1 LLCKD
6 ECTLSFNV
14 SMVPPAA
21 GPSDH
26 DCACL
31 RSYGEG
37 VDSSELFII
46 VALVWALLGVSMA
59 VVMGRRGHQPF
70 MWLVLGIVFGP
81 LVLPLAANA
90 LRHDEPGLIERLS
103 RGSAGTGSVDVLVG
117 IDGSAEAVQALRHAV
132 DLLRWRI
139 GRLTL
144 ATVLDYDV
152 SAESFL
158 AEDHEKARG
167 DLIRTADATSP
178 RPETI
183 VLSGRPAEALRKYA
197 VEEAYDVIVVGRRGH
212 GPNRVLLGSVA
223 SELARGDEVPVLIV

>member
-1 LLCKD
+1 MTTN
-6 ECTLSFNV
+6 CTLSLV

-21 GPSDH
+21 GQTDH

-37 VDSSELFII
+37 VDSSEFFII

-59 VVMGRRGHQPF
+59 VLMGRRGHQPF
-70 MWLVLGIVFGP
+70 MWLVLGIVLGP
-81 LVLPLAANA
+81 LVLPLAASA

-103 RGSAGTGSVDVLVG
+103 RGRAGTGSVDVLVG
-117 IDGSAEAVQALRHAV
+117 IDGSAEAEHALRRAV
-132 DLLRWRI
+132 GLLRWRI

-152 SAESFL
+152 SAGSFL

-167 DLIRTADATSP
+167 DLIRTADAISP
-178 RPETI
+178 RPETV

-197 VEEAYDVIVVGRRGH
+197 VEETYDVIVAGRRGH
-212 GPNRVLLGSVA
+212 GANRVLLGSVA
-223 SELARGDEVPVLIV
+223 SELARGDEVPALIV